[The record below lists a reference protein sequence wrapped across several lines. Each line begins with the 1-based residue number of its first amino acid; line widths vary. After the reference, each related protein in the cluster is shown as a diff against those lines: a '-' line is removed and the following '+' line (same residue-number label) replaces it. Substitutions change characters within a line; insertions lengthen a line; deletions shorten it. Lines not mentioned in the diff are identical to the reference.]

1 MRILSRGLTRGIFYA
16 KIKYS
21 RSYSIGLRLYAV
33 SI

>member
-16 KIKYS
+16 KIKHS
-21 RSYSIGLRLYAV
+21 RSYSVGLRLYAV